1 MSSPTHYLVIDLE
14 ATCSDDPAFSRDEME
29 IIEVGAV
36 LVDAATLRPAAELQ
50 CFVRPVRHPRLTPF
64 CMRLTSIRQAD
75 VDAAPRLPSAVARL
89 KELVRGKQALFCSWG
104 DYDRRQLERDA
115 RRHGVTLPLG
125 RDHLNLKRAFARRL
139 GEERE
144 PGVGQALRRLGLSFQ
159 GTQHRAIDDARN
171 IARLLPHALGL
182 EHHRA
187 GAHRSAT
194 ATSLTGAPAT
204 APATAA
210 VPPPPAPPAP
220 RAAR

>member
-1 MSSPTHYLVIDLE
+1 MSVPTHYLVIDLE
-14 ATCSDDPAFSRDEME
+14 ATCSDDPAFPREEME

-36 LVDAATLRPAAELQ
+36 LVDAGSLQPAAELQ
-50 CFVRPVRHPRLTPF
+50 CFVRPIRNPRLTPF
-64 CMRLTSIRQAD
+64 CTRLTSIRQAD
-75 VDAAPRLPSAVARL
+75 IDAAPRLPSAVARL

-115 RRHGVTLPLG
+115 RRHGVTLPFG

-144 PGVGQALRRLGLSFQ
+144 LGVGQALRRVGLAFQ

-182 EHHRA
+182 ERPHD

-194 ATSLTGAPAT
+194 APPLTRPRAEPPAT
-204 APATAA
+204 
-210 VPPPPAPPAP
+210 PAP